1 MVGYEILWE
10 PRGTVKRFYGH
21 VTDAQLMQSVIDIEG
36 DHRFDTLRYVI
47 NDFLEVASFDV
58 SAANV
63 RIIAAIDAAAALTNP
78 NIKVAI
84 VATDAQV
91 HALAEVYASAPTKPY
106 PTAVFATTAA
116 ARNWV

>member
-1 MVGYEILWE
+1 MSYEILWE

-21 VTDAQLMQSVIDIEG
+21 VTDGQLMQSVIDIEG

-47 NDFLEVASFDV
+47 NDFLAVASFAV

-63 RIIAAIDAAAALTNP
+63 RVIAAIDAAAALTNP

-91 HALAEVYASAPTKPY
+91 HELAAVYASAPTKPY
-106 PTAVFATTAA
+106 PTAIFPDIAA